1 MNLNSNSSMIDR
13 VLRNGLATPALA
25 LTVLA
30 GAAFAQ
36 QGGMGG
42 RTYEVVIETPGQQAE
57 KQERRVRAGTV
68 KRAAPEQE
76 AQNSRVVIEINRIVD
91 GQTISVRQVND
102 EPITVKI
109 DGNVIGRD
117 HYQVKD
123 GQVIITDPA
132 TGRKHEVN
140 MPRTGNAFGGGAN
153 PFMGRVEVV
162 EPAAPL
168 PGRARAGGWTQD
180 MQAVAPAGQPRVM
193 LGVVMAEPD
202 PVILEQLGL
211 SAEKTVV
218 LERVIEGLPAAKA
231 GLQAK
236 DIVIGFGDHAEPRSA
251 EDIRKVLSKAEPG
264 STVKVKVIR
273 KGEPHTVDLKLEA
286 FDGEALARASVPQ
299 RLGGNVQMG
308 EAVGPQRWAVLE
320 REQHDHMAQA
330 EKALRQAAEM
340 MARMER
346 DLAGN
351 AADAHRKA
359 SEAIK
364 QAIEAMQQ
372 GDLAGMEIEEM
383 RQLQQ
388 EAVER
393 LRRELADNRGGQ
405 RLWAQPGEGGQGFA
419 LRFPDQGEP
428 DNAWAERLEQLERRL
443 GDLERNVDRAIERL
457 EARTGA
463 MMERLINRLEE
474 SIDRL
479 ERDRP

>member
-1 MNLNSNSSMIDR
+1 MIQNSNSIDR
-13 VLRNGLATPALA
+13 ILRTGLATPALV
-25 LTVLA
+25 LTILA

-36 QGGMGG
+36 QGGMVG
-42 RTYEVVIETPGQQAE
+42 RTYEVIIENKEDQQAQRAQQDRAE
-57 KQERRVRAGTV
+57 VRVRNSG
-68 KRAAPEQE
+68 RARVAPQQE
-76 AQNSRVVIEINRIVD
+76 VENARVVIEINQIVD

-102 EPITVKI
+102 EPIVVKI
-109 DGNVIGRD
+109 DGKVIDSD
-117 HYQVKD
+117 HYDMKKNV
-123 GQVIITDPA
+123 VVITDPK
-132 TGRKHEVN
+132 TGRKHEVA
-140 MPRTGNAFGGGAN
+140 MPERNIAAIAESPFGRL
-153 PFMGRVEVV
+153 RVA
-162 EPAAPL
+162 EPAAPAV
-168 PGRARAGGWTQD
+168 GRMWVQD
-180 MQAVAPAGQPRVM
+180 GQVMQAPGQPRVM

-202 PVILEQLGL
+202 PLILEQLGL

-236 DIVIGFGDHAEPRSA
+236 DIVIGFGEHAEPRSA
-251 EDIRKVLSKAEPG
+251 EDIRKILSKAEPG

-286 FDGEALARASVPQ
+286 FNGEALGRANAP
-299 RLGGNVQMG
+299 
-308 EAVGPQRWAVLE
+308 EAVGGAVEIIREGMAPQRWAVLE
-320 REQHDHMAQA
+320 REHHDHMAQA
-330 EKALRQAAEM
+330 EKALREAAEM

-388 EAVER
+388 DAVER
-393 LRRELADNRGGQ
+393 LRRELGANRGGGQ
-405 RLWAQPGEGGQGFA
+405 RLWAQPGEGVEGFA
-419 LRFPDQGEP
+419 LRFPDEGGQ

-443 GDLERNVDRAIERL
+443 GDLERNVDRALERL

-479 ERDRP
+479 ERDRK